1 MVTFSDVHI
10 IEGLKSDDENFF
22 DILFNSYFSRLKA
35 FVFEYVSD
43 EEVAK
48 NLVQDTFVTLWTR
61 RKELDEAIN
70 INAWLYSTAKFHC
83 LNYLRNVKVSNAFQE
98 QAKVSKLQAELN
110 YFSLSELDTSDLTFK
125 EIERIV
131 EDTLEQLPE
140 QCRKVFMLSRIENK
154 KNREIAEELNI
165 SVKTVESHM
174 SKALKTMR
182 VALKDY
188 LPLLLPFI

>member
-1 MVTFSDVHI
+1 MVTFSDAHI
-10 IEGLKSDDENFF
+10 IESLKSDDENFF
-22 DILFNSYFSRLKA
+22 DILFNNYFPRLKA
-35 FVFEYVSD
+35 FVFEYISD

-131 EDTLEQLPE
+131 TCEYN
-140 QCRKVFMLSRIENK
+140 M
-154 KNREIAEELNI
+154 
-165 SVKTVESHM
+165 
-174 SKALKTMR
+174 
-182 VALKDY
+182 
-188 LPLLLPFI
+188 